1 MNRQSEART
10 GYLLL
15 FPALFT
21 LTLLALCPILILF
34 WLSTRYRVLPFGID
48 AFAGI
53 YHYVVLLQAPRF
65 WNSLGVTLYFA
76 ALSVTLELLLGL
88 AIALLLS
95 RQFRGAGWVRALI
108 LLPWAVPTVVTAKLW
123 DWIYHPDLGV
133 LNYLLQHLGITT
145 APVNWLGTPSLA
157 IHAAIIAD
165 VWKTTPFVVILLLA
179 GLALVPPDLYRAA
192 ALDGASSWQTFV
204 HVTLP
209 LLRPILL
216 VAALFRT
223 IDALRAFD
231 LLYVLTGGGPADT
244 TETLSIYAYK
254 ILFQTMQFGYGSAIG
269 VMMFA
274 VVTMLSLLQLWLGRH
289 DMRRLVGRLP

>member
-1 MNRQSEART
+1 MNRQSETLT

-15 FPALFT
+15 FPALFI

-34 WLSTRYRVLPFGID
+34 WLSMRYRVLPFGID
-48 AFAGI
+48 LFAGAD
-53 YHYVVLLQAPRF
+53 HYVVLLQAPRF
-65 WNSLGVTLYFA
+65 WNSMGVTLYFA
-76 ALSVTLELLLGL
+76 ALSVALEVLLGL
-88 AIALLLS
+88 SIALLLS
-95 RQFRGAGWVRALI
+95 RRFRGAGWARALI
-108 LLPWAVPTVVTAKLW
+108 LLPWAIPTVVTAKLW
-123 DWIYHPDLGV
+123 DWIYQPDLGV
-133 LNYLLQHLGITT
+133 LNYLLQNLGITT

-179 GLALVPPDLYRAA
+179 GLALVPRDLYQAA
-192 ALDGASSWQTFV
+192 ALDGASSWQSFV

-216 VAALFRT
+216 VVTLFRT

-231 LLYVLTGGGPADT
+231 LLYVLTGGGPADA
-244 TETLSIYAYK
+244 TETLSLYAYK

-269 VMMFA
+269 VMLFL
-274 VVTMLSLLQLWLGRH
+274 VVTMVSLLQFWLGRQ
-289 DMRRLVGRLP
+289 DMRRLVGRTP

>member
-1 MNRQSEART
+1 M
-10 GYLLL
+10 
-15 FPALFT
+15 
-21 LTLLALCPILILF
+21 
-34 WLSTRYRVLPFGID
+34 RYRVLPFGID
-48 AFAGI
+48 HFAGI
-53 YHYVVLLQAPRF
+53 DHYVVLLQTPRF

-76 ALSVTLELLLGL
+76 ALSVTLEVLLGL

-95 RQFRGAGWVRALI
+95 RRFRGAGWVRALI
-108 LLPWAVPTVVTAKLW
+108 LLPWAIPTVVTAKLW
-123 DWIYHPDLGV
+123 DWVYHPDLGV
-133 LNYLLQHLGITT
+133 LNYLLQNLGITT

-157 IHAAIIAD
+157 IHAAIVAD
-165 VWKTTPFVVILLLA
+165 VWKTTPFVVVLLLA

-192 ALDGASSWQTFV
+192 ALDGASPWQSFV

-216 VAALFRT
+216 VVMLFRT

-269 VMMFA
+269 VMMFL

-289 DMRRLVGRLP
+289 DMRRLVGRIP